1 MGADLLTG
9 FAPVAIPVAPDVVL
23 LRQFVDTRPL
33 RAAIGEVVV
42 LAPFRHLT
50 TPNRGMMSV
59 AISNVG
65 EQGWHSDISG
75 YRYVGVDPMTGQPW
89 PAMPAIFS
97 DLAQRAATAAGFL
110 AFNPNCCLINRYA
123 IGAKM
128 GTHRDQDEANFS
140 HPIVSVSIGLPAVF
154 VWHGAVRSGTSIP
167 VPLEDGDILVWGRS
181 ARLGYHAVRAV
192 KADSGMGI
200 PPFRYNLTFRRTN

>member
-1 MGADLLTG
+1 MDLLTG
-9 FAPVAIPVAPDVVL
+9 FARAPISVAPDVVL
-23 LRQFVDTRPL
+23 LRQFVDTQPL
-33 RAAIGEVVV
+33 CEIIDEVVM

-97 DLAQRAATAAGFL
+97 DLAQRAAAAAGFL
-110 AFNPNCCLINRYA
+110 DFNPNCCLINRYA

-128 GTHRDQDEANFS
+128 GSHRDQDEANFS